1 MLGVSV
7 VCCLWLFGE
16 ELAGP
21 GGGLCCVAKAFY
33 QQEDSQMLKIGPIG
47 HKEWE
52 MGTLASHQLAFPNK
66 FIIIIMI
73 DACRAARFVETATE
87 MYEKSTSVNGIQH
100 KI

>member
-33 QQEDSQMLKIGPIG
+33 QQEDSQMLKNRSYRSQTLGDGPFC
-47 HKEWE
+47 
-52 MGTLASHQLAFPNK
+52 LSP
-66 FIIIIMI
+66 
-73 DACRAARFVETATE
+73 V
-87 MYEKSTSVNGIQH
+87 GIPKPIH
-100 KI
+100 HYYYD